1 VEVHERRNSGAALTS
16 FGIVGSGA
24 VGAAVGLLAGVGALA
39 IPGLGPFIAAGPI
52 MAALNRAAAGL
63 RPYPIQPGALTIM
76 WYDMRQDVFP
86 DGLEVPINLRA

>member
-1 VEVHERRNSGAALTS
+1 
-16 FGIVGSGA
+16 
-24 VGAAVGLLAGVGALA
+24 
-39 IPGLGPFIAAGPI
+39 

>member
-1 VEVHERRNSGAALTS
+1 MEVHERRNSGAALTS

-52 MAALNRAAAGL
+52 MAALNRAAAGTIAGGVVGGL
-63 RPYPIQPGALTIM
+63 VDLSIPEYEAKAYEDGIKKGIPG
-76 WYDMRQDVFP
+76 
-86 DGLEVPINLRA
+86 G